1 MTNLASLP
9 LRGLILPR
17 ADGTFDPL
25 GEIEPNAI
33 EVDFLHVTDDGELI
47 DSIAWHRDRPDI
59 WWTHRD
65 LVPVVGSYEI
75 SSSWWDHRP
84 AYFVET
90 PADFIA
96 CNGQAACIID
106 WTADVNAIIGEAE
119 SVGCQTTALAER
131 MRRTLLAQ
139 ARPPI
144 VDHIHVAASTSRRAA

>member
-84 AYFVET
+84 V
-90 PADFIA
+90 AD
-96 CNGQAACIID
+96 
-106 WTADVNAIIGEAE
+106 AIIKALRSKPEGMSRTEIRDLFDRH
-119 SVGCQTTALAER
+119 QTSGRITAALAALQDKGWAAMELKQ
-131 MRRTLLAQ
+131 TGG
-139 ARPPI
+139 RPI
-144 VDHIHVAASTSRRAA
+144 EWWRAVAL